1 MRMSAEDTRE
11 TLKSLGALSEDLRK
25 GEFYY
30 HQVIDNDAST
40 GEAKRLAVIE
50 AQEKTERYNKL
61 RDPQDYKFFD
71 PNFTASN
78 LIRLGAKTVYK
89 DVLYVKISQRGSK
102 DYKSRKATEEDKQTF
117 KSAWELFNEQE
128 KNNQENSSQANTRA
142 NQRADSGNSERE
154 QQNSVQREIEN
165 QTENALCDR
174 DISKR
179 WQELPVDTSGQ
190 KHKSTQ
196 INSVEFNYSFN
207 LS

>member
-1 MRMSAEDTRE
+1 MRMSAEETRE
-11 TLKSLGALSEDLRK
+11 TLKSLGVLSEDLRK

-89 DVLYVKISQRGSK
+89 DVLYIKISQRGSK
-102 DYKSRKATEEDKQTF
+102 DYKSRIATEEDKQTF
-117 KSAWELFNEQE
+117 QTAWELFNEQE
-128 KNNQENSSQANTRA
+128 KSNQENRSQANT
-142 NQRADSGNSERE
+142 RADSGNSERE
-154 QQNSVQREIEN
+154 QQNSVHREIEN

-179 WQELPVDTSGQ
+179 WEELPINTSGQ
-190 KHKSTQ
+190 KYKSTQ
-196 INSVEFNYSFN
+196 INCVEFTYSFN

>member
-61 RDPQDYKFFD
+61 RDPHDYKFFD

-89 DVLYVKISQRGSK
+89 DVLYIKISQRGSK

-117 KSAWELFNEQE
+117 TSAWELFNEQE
-128 KNNQENSSQANTRA
+128 KSNQENRSQANTRA
-142 NQRADSGNSERE
+142 NQRADSGHSERE
-154 QQNSVQREIEN
+154 HVHREIEN
-165 QTENALCDR
+165 KTENALCDR
-174 DISKR
+174 DVREEWK
-179 WQELPVDTSGQ
+179 ELPIDTSGQ
-190 KHKSTQ
+190 KHKSSQ
-196 INSVEFNYSFN
+196 INCVEFTYSFN